1 MLESDKV
8 KLIFF
13 SSGPHVLADLLT
25 FSRVSKKI
33 KVVIYTVQESIV
45 LQNKWYLDVWLLNDR
60 RRHLI
65 ADASSSFGF
74 DIPYLGMGDL
84 R

>member
-1 MLESDKV
+1 MEMLESDKV

-33 KVVIYTVQESIV
+33 KVVIYTVQV
-45 LQNKWYLDVWLLNDR
+45 RNKWYLDVWLLNDR
-60 RRHLI
+60 I
-65 ADASSSFGF
+65 FF
-74 DIPYLGMGDL
+74 FW
-84 R
+84 